1 MTIDFPD
8 KIFDK
13 ILECVDK
20 GQITDRK
27 DLKLFGIEEP
37 GLQKEV
43 MWKLFEEKITA
54 TSSKK
59 EKHKLK
65 KPSESV
71 QKHLKGMKSSYE
83 KSSKAKKAN

>member
-13 ILECVDK
+13 ILECVAK

-59 EKHKLK
+59 EKHKLINLF
-65 KPSESV
+65 
-71 QKHLKGMKSSYE
+71 HRTNLLL
-83 KSSKAKKAN
+83 